1 MTPRMIVTLAVVL
14 GVVASP
20 TRAQVAPG
28 DSLMHAYVRSLADS
42 SDAWFGATAAP
53 TDTAGLDSALTV
65 GLARRPGTRARA
77 RTRLEFAPSLAFD
90 RANGGRVGTDIT
102 LRRSNGLRLQGT
114 IVRTTGSRT
123 WLGEGGVVRVWR
135 GRSWRHRVTWS
146 ASAGRWVESFDREH
160 LDDLTSSLDAFVTGS
175 DRQDLLRRDGFR
187 TSLVIRDGTGETM
200 LAWRDQ
206 GESSLPVTTRWTL
219 LHRSLSRP
227 DNRTAREARVREL
240 GFGMLETI
248 PFTRLRVR
256 AEAWTSDRALGSG
269 LDYRRVHVTV
279 GGDVSLGRHW
289 GFVPQLDYGRLYGT
303 PVPQAGFAL
312 GGTHSLRTIPSYT
325 QLATGRAIAR
335 GELVLAD
342 DLRERLHLPLP
353 AWLPLQV
360 STFAASAAV
369 WGLDATGH
377 EPARTRRD
385 APRAEDWRSEVGVAL
400 LWRPG
405 IPEPSNFV
413 RLDVARPIGPR
424 DHRSTSVTFTVQRL
438 IDLLPAPR

>member
-1 MTPRMIVTLAVVL
+1 MLAPRRRLQERD
-14 GVVASP
+14 
-20 TRAQVAPG
+20 TRLRPRAGPRQQHAAQPCRRRRG
-28 DSLMHAYVRSLADS
+28 
-42 SDAWFGATAAP
+42 
-53 TDTAGLDSALTV
+53 V
-65 GLARRPGTRARA
+65 GLLRLGQQLQLSLEPQPLVRLDPEALQQQPRIGRQRRRPARQALAQQQRA
-77 RTRLEFAPSLAFD
+77 L
-90 RANGGRVGTDIT
+90 
-102 LRRSNGLRLQGT
+102 
-114 IVRTTGSRT
+114 
-123 WLGEGGVVRVWR
+123 LG
-135 GRSWRHRVTWS
+135 
-146 ASAGRWVESFDREH
+146 EH
-160 LDDLTSSLDAFVTGS
+160 LDDLTSSLDAFVTGG